1 MNNNKMEVIMALNG
15 RQYSVKSLTGQVLKP
30 DDIENAK
37 QDILSGKISTMN
49 PATCR
54 NVVQGTT
61 QQITLTATGGQPSY
75 TYRLLLDGNLI
86 ASAGPIS
93 ATSHT
98 FSVAFNQAIGNH
110 TLKGEIIDSC
120 ATPQTASDQC
130 TFDIIASGGSIS
142 CTTTPAGASVALD
155 GVSLGV
161 VTPVTLTDVSAGSHT
176 VTFTLSGYNSCQA
189 SVTVTSGSTATAS
202 CTLTAI
208 VTKGS
213 ISCTTTP
220 ARASVSLDGVSL
232 GVVTPVTLTDV
243 SAGSHTVTFTLSGYN
258 SCPVSVTVTA
268 GSTVTASCTLTAIT
282 NICTWITNNG
292 GVTGMTIPKIF
303 NLVDAYIGV
312 TNIGF
317 IPTNQQIFGCVDY
330 YLGFITSGNSKT
342 GCSF

>member
-1 MNNNKMEVIMALNG
+1 MNNKMEVIMSLNG
-15 RQYSVKSLTGQVLKP
+15 RQYRVAPIGRALEPG
-30 DDIENAK
+30 DIEQAK
-37 QDILSGKISTMN
+37 QDILSGKILAMN

-61 QQITLTATGGQPSY
+61 QQITFTATGGQPNY
-75 TYRLLLDGNLI
+75 TYKLLLDGNLI
-86 ASAGPIS
+86 ASAGPMAS
-93 ATSHT
+93 TSHT

-130 TFDIIASGGSIS
+130 TFDITASVGSIS

-155 GVSLGV
+155 GAAQGV
-161 VTPVTLTDVSAGSHT
+161 VTPVTLTNVSAGSHT

-189 SVTVTSGSTATAS
+189 SVTVTAGSTATAS

-220 ARASVSLDGVSL
+220 AGASVALDGVSQ
-232 GVVTPVTLTDV
+232 GVVTPVTLTNV

-258 SCPVSVTVTA
+258 SCPVPVTVTA
-268 GSTVTASCTLTAIT
+268 GSTATASCTLTAIT

-292 GVTGMTIPKIF
+292 GVAGMTIPKIF

-317 IPTNQQIFGCVDY
+317 TPTNQQIFGCVDY
-330 YLGFITSGNSKT
+330 YLGFTTSGNSKT

>member
-1 MNNNKMEVIMALNG
+1 MNNKLEVIMSLNG
-15 RQYSVKSLTGQVLKP
+15 RQYSVKAPIGRALEPG
-30 DDIENAK
+30 DIEQAK

-49 PATCR
+49 PATCHD
-54 NVVQGTT
+54 VVQGTT
-61 QQITLTATGGQPSY
+61 QQITLTATGGQANY
-75 TYRLLLDGNLI
+75 TYKLLLDGIQI
-86 ASAGPIS
+86 ASAGPMAS
-93 ATSHT
+93 TSHT

-130 TFDIIASGGSIS
+130 TFDITASVGSIS
-142 CTTTPAGASVALD
+142 CTTTPSGASVALD

-189 SVTVTSGSTATAS
+189 SVTVTAGSTA
-202 CTLTAI
+202 
-208 VTKGS
+208 
-213 ISCTTTP
+213 
-220 ARASVSLDGVSL
+220 
-232 GVVTPVTLTDV
+232 
-243 SAGSHTVTFTLSGYN
+243 
-258 SCPVSVTVTA
+258 
-268 GSTVTASCTLTAIT
+268 TASCTLTAIT

-292 GVTGMTIPKIF
+292 GVSGMTIPKIF

-317 IPTNQQIFGCVDY
+317 TPTNQQIFGCVDY